1 MNQVTFFL
9 KTSPP
14 FRLDLTVWVL
24 RRRARNTVDQWDG
37 HSYYRML
44 AIGETPV
51 KLVVS
56 QNADGDP
63 GLLVNL
69 YSEINLTAEQQV
81 EAQGLVSRM
90 LGLSIDVSPFY
101 ALATITPSISVLAAQ
116 FYGVRPPRF
125 PTVFETLVNA
135 IACQQVSLDVGILIL
150 GRFATSFGMTFMDSR
165 SEPHAFPRPDDLVD
179 IPEAAFRELGLSH
192 QKTRAIKGLALG
204 IMNGDI
210 DFTQLESADNEK
222 AAVYM
227 RAIRGIGRWSAEYT
241 LLRGLGRLDAFPGDD
256 IGGQNNIQK
265 LLRLDDRPDY
275 GQLKILTSAW
285 HPYAGFIY
293 FHLLLDRLH
302 AKGLT

>member
-1 MNQVTFFL
+1 MSQISFFL
-9 KTSPP
+9 KTSPA
-14 FRLDLTVWVL
+14 FRLDLTVWVI
-24 RRRARNTVDQWDG
+24 RRRAKNTVDLWDG

-44 AIGETPV
+44 TLGDIPV
-51 KLVVS
+51 KLAVS
-56 QNADGDP
+56 QNADGDS

-69 YSEINLTAEQQV
+69 YSEINLSAEQQA
-81 EAQGLVSRM
+81 EARGLISKM
-90 LGLSIDVSPFY
+90 LGLSIDLAPFY
-101 ALATITPSISVLAAQ
+101 VLATATPSISALVAQ

-150 GRFATSFGMTFMDSR
+150 GRLATSFGMTFMDSR

-179 IPEAAFRELGLSH
+179 VPEAAFKELGLSY

-210 DFTQLESADNEK
+210 DLAQLESANNEK
-222 AAVYM
+222 AALNL
-227 RAIRGIGRWSAEYT
+227 RAIHGIGRWSAEYT
-241 LLRGLGRLDAFPGDD
+241 LLRGLGRLDVFPGDD